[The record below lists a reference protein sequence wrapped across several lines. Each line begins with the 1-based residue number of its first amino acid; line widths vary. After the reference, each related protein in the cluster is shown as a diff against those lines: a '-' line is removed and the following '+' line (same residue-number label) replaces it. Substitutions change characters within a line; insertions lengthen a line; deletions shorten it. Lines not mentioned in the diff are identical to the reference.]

1 MTAAF
6 GRIGEFEPEKED
18 WTSYVERLGHFFHA
32 NGIDGD
38 DKKRSVF
45 LSVIGP
51 GAYKLLRSLLSPEK
65 PGDKSFK
72 SLTETMTKHYDPVP
86 SEIVQRY
93 KFHTRFRQ
101 SGETVST
108 YVSEL
113 RSLAEPCNF
122 GATLDLM
129 LRDRLVCGIND
140 DAVQRR
146 LLSEQNLTFDKA
158 LTTAQGLE
166 AAAKNPRELHHDKK
180 PSVGNG
186 EVHKVARDSG
196 PRRERREGQTLQGGA
211 NTVRYRCGK
220 PGHSPIKCRHRGAK
234 CHSCGK
240 VGHLRSVCRSKPQK
254 AVHGTGRT
262 NPVVSR
268 LQESQEYPLF
278 LVGDDTKV
286 QKPLEVTVQVHGWTP
301 ISDGGGHWSISVF
314 DIAQDLPAALAKS
327 SLESLISQPSYILR
341 RSSWSVGRTQR

>member
-1 MTAAF
+1 MLRGLAIF
-6 GRIGEFEPEKED
+6 I
-18 WTSYVERLGHFFHA
+18 FHA
-32 NGIDGD
+32 NGIDVD

-45 LSVIGP
+45 LLVIGP

-101 SGETVST
+101 PGETVST

-113 RSLAEPCNF
+113 RSLAEHCNF

-140 DAVQRR
+140 DAIQRR

-166 AAAKNPRELHHDKK
+166 AAAKNLRELHHDKK
-180 PSVGNG
+180 PSGGNG

-196 PRRERREGQTLQGGA
+196 PRKEKREGQTGV
-211 NTVRYRCGK
+211 NTVCYRCGK

-254 AVHGTGRT
+254 VVHGTGRT
-262 NPVVSR
+262 NC
-268 LQESQEYPLF
+268 LW
-278 LVGDDTKV
+278 LVGYRRARSILFFWWEMIPKSRSHWRSLYRWMDTN
-286 QKPLEVTVQVHGWTP
+286 
-301 ISDGGGHWSISVF
+301 
-314 DIAQDLPAALAKS
+314 
-327 SLESLISQPSYILR
+327 
-341 RSSWSVGRTQR
+341 